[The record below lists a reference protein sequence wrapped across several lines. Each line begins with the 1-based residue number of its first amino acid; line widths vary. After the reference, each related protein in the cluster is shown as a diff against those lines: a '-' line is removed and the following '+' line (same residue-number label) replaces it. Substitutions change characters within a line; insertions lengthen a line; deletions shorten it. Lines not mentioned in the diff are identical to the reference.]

1 MYPRK
6 EGQDSRSVVDSPTE
20 AVHGNQCIDWL
31 DRHYPLHPE
40 RIRQVCVEDL
50 TSGRI
55 SMGRRHIPEY
65 TIPFLHLRS
74 PHRLEEPGDTQYSV
88 PHFAAEVFG
97 GMTRGQ
103 DSLTSHIQLRG
114 ARHDNYIVIDKFTSR
129 GDAWSH
135 HQSDLPIFRT
145 VVVDRPTGRCCS
157 FLFCCCYRRR
167 RWCSSSCRSHMPSAT
182 NCNPVTNPAIVVW
195 Q

>member
-1 MYPRK
+1 MYWLTWSTLSSPPG
-6 EGQDSRSVVDSPTE
+6 EDSTGVCGGFDVRSYIDGTE
-20 AVHGNQCIDWL
+20 AYSGVY
-31 DRHYPLHPE
+31 YPVPSSS
-40 RIRQVCVEDL
+40 I
-50 TSGRI
+50 TSPPGRT
-55 SMGRRHIPEY
+55 RRH
-65 TIPFLHLRS
+65 TI
-74 PHRLEEPGDTQYSV
+74 SV